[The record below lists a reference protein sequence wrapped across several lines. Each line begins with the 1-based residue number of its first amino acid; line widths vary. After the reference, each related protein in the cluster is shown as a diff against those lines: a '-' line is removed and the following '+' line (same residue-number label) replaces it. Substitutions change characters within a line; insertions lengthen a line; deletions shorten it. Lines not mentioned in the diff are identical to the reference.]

1 MKKYIALFAI
11 LLSLTACKENDA
23 KSTVSVAEQKCSN
36 EKIRVEM
43 DGNILEFKRED
54 VKVYVEN
61 PNKEDVD
68 KQYLD
73 LSQDCSVD
81 FANNIY
87 SVSARLDYAN
97 RFKNRSSGFS
107 ITSPE
112 NSSRKISYLEYSNLF
127 NADNAEKI
135 KITNGIRNIILQHH
149 GVDKGYFLF
158 EDTQG
163 IEKAENP
170 IIYVCDQYLG
180 CETVYMHPSGL
191 VIGYSTRG
199 NFKKMDMQKEL
210 FLLHQAVDS
219 VFFKTNNLEEK
230 N

>member
-1 MKKYIALFAI
+1 MKKYIAIFAI
-11 LLSLTACKENDA
+11 FLSLTACKENDT
-23 KSTVSVAEQKCSN
+23 KSTVSVAEQKCPN

-43 DGNILEFKRED
+43 DGNILEFNRED
-54 VKVYVEN
+54 VKVYIGN
-61 PNKEDVD
+61 PD
-68 KQYLD
+68 KTDTVRRYLD
-73 LSQDCSVD
+73 ISEDCSVD
-81 FANNIY
+81 LANNIY

-107 ITSPE
+107 ITSSE

-127 NADNAEKI
+127 NAENAEKI
-135 KITNGIRNIILQHH
+135 KITNGIKNVILQHH

-170 IIYVCDQYLG
+170 VIYVCDQYLG

-191 VIGYSTRG
+191 VIGYSARG

-210 FLLHQAVDS
+210 FRLHQAVDS
-219 VFFKTNNLEEK
+219 VFVKTNNLEGK